1 MRFSFYLSVTET
13 ILHSVYRLGNIVLL
27 FFFKYREMYWYI
39 YIFLARIQSERFMNF
54 TIHLTIITF
63 SFLSFFFFDRLE
75 KLEEEEEETV
85 FPLVSL
91 YVIICVNRCRVP
103 WKYSTPRRSGKV
115 IKFNLLKRSKY
126 INLQFTRKLY
136 IEAVQRVFQRHKEE
150 RFLRVFS
157 ALRR

>member
-27 FFFKYREMYWYI
+27 FFFKYREMYWNDI
-39 YIFLARIQSERFMNF
+39 YFSENSKRA
-54 TIHLTIITF
+54 IHEF
-63 SFLSFFFFDRLE
+63 HDSFDNYYFFVSFFFFFSIDSKSWRRRRK
-75 KLEEEEEETV
+75 KLF
-85 FPLVSL
+85 FPSYLFTLLFVST
-91 YVIICVNRCRVP
+91 RCRVP